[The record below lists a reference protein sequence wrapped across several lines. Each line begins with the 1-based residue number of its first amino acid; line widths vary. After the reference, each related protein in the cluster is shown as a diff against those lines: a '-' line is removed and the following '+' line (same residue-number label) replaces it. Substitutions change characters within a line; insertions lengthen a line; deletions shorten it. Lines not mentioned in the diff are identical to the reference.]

1 MITPTPRIVVVGG
14 INMDLVVVT
23 PRFPGPGETVVGKRF
38 FITPGGKGANQA
50 VACARLGA
58 YCSLVGRVGNDTF
71 GQDLLAGLT
80 ARGVHIEGV
89 GQDDLAS
96 SGVAFIEVDATGQ
109 NCIVQVVG
117 ANGRCGP
124 EEAKKAQ
131 HLLRQADALLFP
143 LEVSPLLLLDVA
155 RAAREQGILVVF
167 NPAPA
172 KPFPD
177 ALYRLAH
184 YIVPNETE
192 AAALVG
198 YSVNDK
204 ESIRRAAETLL
215 KRGCQGVVITLG
227 ERGAFYKDAEGEG
240 YLPAFPVKAV
250 DTVGAGDAF
259 CGALTVALAEGKT
272 LAEAVRFANAAGAV
286 AVTKPG
292 AQDAMPSR
300 EEIEDLLHRYAKE
313 AL

>member
-1 MITPTPRIVVVGG
+1 MAPPHILVVGG

-23 PRFPGPGETVVGKRF
+23 PRFPATGETVVGERF

-58 YCSLVGRVGNDTF
+58 RCNLVGRVGNDSF
-71 GQDLLAGLT
+71 GQDLLASLT
-80 ARGVHIEGV
+80 ARGVSIEGV
-89 GQDDLAS
+89 GQDDLAT

-109 NCIVQVVG
+109 NRIVQVVG
-117 ANGRCGP
+117 ANGRCGL
-124 EEAKKAQ
+124 EEVKKAQ
-131 HLLRQADALLFP
+131 RLLRHADALLFP
-143 LEVSPLLLLDVA
+143 LEVSPVLLLEVA
-155 RAAREQGILVVF
+155 RTAREQGVLVVF

-177 ALYRLAH
+177 ALYSLAH

-192 AAALVG
+192 ASALVG
-198 YSVNDK
+198 YPVNDMD
-204 ESIRRAAETLL
+204 SVRRAAGVLL
-215 KRGCQGVVITLG
+215 ERGCQGVVITLG
-227 ERGAFYKDAEGEG
+227 ERGAFFKSAEGEG
-240 YLPAFPVKAV
+240 YVPAFPVKAV

-259 CGALTVALAEGKT
+259 CGALTLALAEGRP
-272 LAEAVRFANAAGAV
+272 LEEAVRFANAAGAV

-292 AQDAMPSR
+292 AQEAMPRR
-300 EEIEDLLHRYAKE
+300 EEVEELLQRSAKE